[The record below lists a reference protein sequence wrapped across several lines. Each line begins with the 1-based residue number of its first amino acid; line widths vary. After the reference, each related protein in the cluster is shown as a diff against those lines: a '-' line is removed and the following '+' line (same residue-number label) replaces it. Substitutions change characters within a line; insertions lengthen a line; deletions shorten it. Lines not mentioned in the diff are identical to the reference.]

1 MSVCS
6 LYVRISMR
14 TALESAVCVGDICA
28 EYDFVEE
35 RLLARPRGVLSQLL
49 RSLGEHAAEELAS

>member
-1 MSVCS
+1 MSVYS

-14 TALESAVCVGDICA
+14 TALESAVRVGDVRA

-35 RLLARPRGVLSQLL
+35 CLLTHPRSVLSELL
-49 RSLGEHAAEELAS
+49 RSLGEHAAEELAP